1 MSEFDGLLNQ
11 SVQIETIYTAAPVD
25 QYGDPSY
32 NTAVTYLA
40 KIDLRIKKVV
50 TIQGQDAVST
60 TLIILPSSVSLDLLG
75 RDRITLPAA
84 YGSKQPVILAIE
96 NAIDNDTGNNDHWE
110 VST

>member
-11 SVQIETIYTAAPVD
+11 SVTFEGFNSID

-32 NTAVTYLA
+32 NASSTVAA
-40 KIDLRIKKVV
+40 KIDLRIKKV
-50 TIQGQDAVST
+50 ISLQGQEAVST
-60 TLIILPSSVSLDLLG
+60 TLIIIPASVSLDLYG

-96 NAIDNDTGNNDHWE
+96 NAIDNDTGINDHWS